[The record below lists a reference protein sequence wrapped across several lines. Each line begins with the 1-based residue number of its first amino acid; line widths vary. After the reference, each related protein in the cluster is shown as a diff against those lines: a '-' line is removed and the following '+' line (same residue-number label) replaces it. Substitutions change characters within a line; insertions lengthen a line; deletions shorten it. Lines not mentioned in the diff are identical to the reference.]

1 MCDELAVGREHVP
14 PKCFFPESLR
24 TNLVTVP
31 SCAAHNHHNNLDVDY
46 VRNILCTQR
55 GSNKA
60 AHEVFET
67 TRRSFEHS
75 PKLKSQT
82 FREGRLVIVD
92 GEKTGAYRVDLRRHA
107 RVMSSIAHALYF
119 RDYKRKHLGSWR
131 VFTPSFAYAKT
142 IDRGQVDPWENFRGL
157 LDSGRYTPMPVSH
170 LEVFRYE
177 ALEMEQFQ
185 TMFRFV
191 FYESVVVNVWT
202 HFHTF
207 VHWSNPWVR
216 GFE

>member
-75 PKLKSQT
+75 PKLKSET

-92 GEKTGAYRVDLRRHA
+92 GEKTGAYRVDLGRHA
-107 RVMSSIAHALYF
+107 RVMSSIAHDRAKNGAQFSKKRLSLHALQVHCCQSM
-119 RDYKRKHLGSWR
+119 RCRISHILSSA
-131 VFTPSFAYAKT
+131 P
-142 IDRGQVDPWENFRGL
+142 RGASQRT
-157 LDSGRYTPMPVSH
+157 S
-170 LEVFRYE
+170 
-177 ALEMEQFQ
+177 
-185 TMFRFV
+185 
-191 FYESVVVNVWT
+191 
-202 HFHTF
+202 
-207 VHWSNPWVR
+207 
-216 GFE
+216 